1 MKKTHLFP
9 VLLFSLVMMASCSKG
24 VDLNISDPQQV
35 EFLNIIPSDLI
46 TDFGQENIHFG
57 HTPPNLNNICFYVD
71 GLEYR
76 VCKHYIYGPNHEPII
91 SNFPLDYDP
100 IKYYH
105 YFFHHSEN
113 IASDSLLYFGPGEDR
128 FMMAYDTVFIIGS
141 EEDSTFTAYFV
152 EKPNSK
158 YHPIQGI
165 LLSGTLTKNSIKNL
179 IMGKKIIDYRDPL
192 PAVLDVYLPGSIDIK
207 YKDKAPFFLRD
218 TCTRWQQYN

>member
-1 MKKTHLFP
+1 
-9 VLLFSLVMMASCSKG
+9 
-24 VDLNISDPQQV
+24 
-35 EFLNIIPSDLI
+35 
-46 TDFGQENIHFG
+46 
-57 HTPPNLNNICFYVD
+57 
-71 GLEYR
+71 
-76 VCKHYIYGPNHEPII
+76 
-91 SNFPLDYDP
+91 
-100 IKYYH
+100 
-105 YFFHHSEN
+105 
-113 IASDSLLYFGPGEDR
+113 
-128 FMMAYDTVFIIGS
+128 MMAYDTVFIIGS

-165 LLSGTLTKNSIKNL
+165 LLSGTLTKNGIKNL